1 MDIIFDLIE
10 STESTAE
17 FQRLFHGRGESYLG
31 LEFITIDSID
41 KILSVAFYSEP
52 ETGFETEFISRL
64 KSTVDG
70 KQWNCIVIQKRFL
83 QGFPSEVIY
92 GELPEEPFALEN
104 GLKYSLNLSANRNSG
119 FFPDMLIGRE
129 FIRNQAKGKRVLNL
143 FSYTCSFSVVAIA
156 GGAEK
161 VVNVDMSKGALS
173 TGRKN
178 HHLNDISTENVQF
191 MPYNILKSWN
201 RIKKAGPYD
210 IIIIDPPTFQK
221 GSFAASKDYVKIV
234 RRLSELTAEKATVLA
249 ALNSPHHD
257 CQFLKD
263 IFAENAPELKFVK
276 RLPNS
281 PQFPSKDEERALKNL
296 IYEKL

>member
-1 MDIIFDLIE
+1 MDIIFDLLE
-10 STESTAE
+10 HAEVTPE
-17 FQRLFHGRGESYLG
+17 FQRIFHGRGESYPG
-31 LEFITIDSID
+31 LEFITVDSIGA
-41 KILSVAFYSEP
+41 ILSVAFYAEP
-52 ETGFETEFISRL
+52 EAGFETEFTNRL
-64 KSTVDG
+64 KDLAG
-70 KQWNCIVIQKRFL
+70 KKSWNCIVIQKRFL

-104 GLKYSLNLSANRNSG
+104 GLKYALNLSANRNSG
-119 FFPDMLIGRE
+119 FFPDMVIGRE
-129 FIRNQAKGKRVLNL
+129 FIRKSAKGKRVLNL

-178 HHLNDISTENVQF
+178 HHINDISTENVQF

-234 RRLSELTAEKATVLA
+234 RRLSELTSENATVLA

-263 IFAENAPELKFVK
+263 IFAENAPELELVE

-281 PQFPSKDEERALKNL
+281 PQFPSKNEERALKNL
-296 IYEKL
+296 IYKRS